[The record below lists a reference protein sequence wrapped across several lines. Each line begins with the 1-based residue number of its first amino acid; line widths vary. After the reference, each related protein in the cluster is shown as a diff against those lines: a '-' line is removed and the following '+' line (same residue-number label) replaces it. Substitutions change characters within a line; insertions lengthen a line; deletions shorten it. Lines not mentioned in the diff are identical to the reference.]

1 MSVWFWFIAGLL
13 AGLVIATI
21 AMHLWSASA
30 GASRPLLLRG
40 LYAGGLIAAFAGAA
54 VAIYLALGSPHL
66 LAPPA
71 GTIGA
76 ARAGGS
82 QSTSPAKSMEA
93 EVAGLEARLTRDGG
107 SRADWQLLAQSYDFL
122 GRAEDAQRA
131 RAKADAAVAAG
142 ASPAA
147 TAASTAPSAAATLS
161 ELEKQVQVHPTSVAA
176 WHALADSYRTQRQFA
191 QAGAAYSK
199 LITLHGMTAD
209 SWADYA
215 DVAASLNHGSL
226 AGAPAQAIE
235 NALKLDARQ
244 PKALWLKA
252 SFALEQHRYRDA
264 LGLWQQLRA
273 ALPPDSSDVRIV
285 DANIAEASR
294 LAGAPASASA
304 SPAASAVFIA
314 GTVAIDSHLAARVDP
329 AATLFIFAKA
339 ADSPGP
345 PLAVLREPASGWPV
359 SFRLDDSLAMIPGR
373 VLSQFDKVI
382 VEARIS
388 RSGQASPAAGDLYVT
403 SAIVQ
408 PAAGKKLALVI
419 NREIG

>member
-1 MSVWFWFIAGLL
+1 MSIWFWFVAGLL
-13 AGLVIATI
+13 AGLVIAAVAI
-21 AMHLWSASA
+21 QLWRASA
-30 GASRPLLLRG
+30 GASRPRLLRG
-40 LYAGGLIAAFAGAA
+40 LYAGGFIAAFAGAA

-82 QSTSPAKSMEA
+82 QTTSPAKSMEA
-93 EVAGLEARLTRDGG
+93 EVAGLEARLARDGG

-131 RAKADAAVAAG
+131 RAKADAAS

-147 TAASTAPSAAATLS
+147 SPASTAPSAGATLS
-161 ELEKQVQVHPTSVAA
+161 ELEKQVQLYPGSVPA
-176 WHALADSYRTQRQFA
+176 WHALADSYRTQRQYA
-191 QAGAAYSK
+191 QASAAYSK
-199 LITLHGMTAD
+199 LIALHGMTAD
-209 SWADYA
+209 AWADYA
-215 DVAASLNHGSL
+215 DVAASLNHGAL

-235 NALKLDARQ
+235 NALELDARQ

-252 SFALEQHRYRDA
+252 SLALEQHRYRDA

-273 ALPPDSSDVRIV
+273 ALPPNSSDVRIV

-294 LAGAPASASA
+294 LAGAP
-304 SPAASAVFIA
+304 PAASAAPGSSGVFIA
-314 GTVAIDSHLAARVDP
+314 GTVAIDSHLAARIDP
-329 AATLFIFAKA
+329 TATLFIFAKA

-359 SFRLDDSLAMIPGR
+359 SFRLDDSLAMMPGR
-373 VLSQFDKVI
+373 LLSQFDKVI

-403 SAIVQ
+403 SAVVQ
-408 PAAGKKLALVI
+408 PAAGKKLALII